1 MINAIVILFSDYLK
15 FSKNAEAQTKSGRQ
29 TIAKNTLDYRAYFRK
44 LIQANF
50 FYEEFNRFYFNNF
63 IFAYDIRATAEF
75 RVEEI

>member
-50 FYEEFNRFYFNNF
+50 YL
-63 IFAYDIRATAEF
+63 
-75 RVEEI
+75 